1 LFGKIGGSVVFVAG
15 TYDVI
20 VVGAGHAGCEA
31 ALAAA
36 RMKMHT
42 LLITLNLDNIA
53 LMPCNPAI
61 GGPGK
66 SHLVKEI
73 DALGGQMGLVA
84 DNTAIQMRMLN
95 TGKGP
100 AVYSLRA
107 QSDKKAYQSEMTHIL
122 ENEANLDV
130 KQLTV
135 TDLIVEDK
143 IVKGVYTELGET
155 FLAKAVILATGTYLK
170 GRIIIGTTVLE
181 SGPIGQRSAE
191 TLSDSLKKYGISLM
205 RFKTGTPARIDSRT
219 LRTDS
224 MEKQEGDN
232 EGHAFSFLSERLNR
246 NKVCCWLTY
255 TNERTHEIIRSNLDR
270 APMCNGVIEGI
281 GPRYC
286 PSIESKILRFADKK
300 RHQLFVE
307 PEGLKTEEMYVQGMS
322 TSLPMDVQYEFLKT
336 IPGLED
342 VKIMRPGYAIE
353 YDCLDPL
360 QLLPT
365 LEVKKI
371 RGLYSAGQANGTS
384 GYEEAAAQGLIAG
397 INAALKIQ
405 KKDPFVLT
413 RAEAY
418 IGVLIDDL
426 VTKGTN
432 EPYRMMTSRS
442 EYRLILRQ
450 DNADMRLTEK
460 GRELGLV
467 TDERYAAFCKKKE
480 EVDELLSVLKKLSVT
495 PTTRTNELLES
506 VGSAPLKTGI
516 KGVDL
521 LRRQEMTYSLM
532 KKLFSELKDYPLD
545 VTEEVEITVKYEGY
559 IERQREQ
566 VAKMNKL
573 EQRLLPDSIDYEA
586 IDTISSEGRQKLSD
600 IRPRSLGQASRI
612 SGVSPAD
619 ITALLI
625 YTEQMKREGKGNVS
639 M

>member
-1 LFGKIGGSVVFVAG
+1 MFVAG

-84 DNTAIQMRMLN
+84 DSTAIQMRMLN

-143 IVKGVYTELGET
+143 IVKGVYTELGEI
-155 FLAKAVILATGTYLK
+155 FLARAVILATGTYLK

-191 TLSDSLKKYGISLM
+191 VLSDSLKKYGISLM
-205 RFKTGTPARIDSRT
+205 RFKTGTPARVDSRT
-219 LRTDS
+219 LRGES

-232 EGHAFSFLSERLNR
+232 EGHAFSFLSERVNR

-371 RGLYSAGQANGTS
+371 KGLYSAGQANGTS

-405 KKDPFVLT
+405 GKDPFVLT

>member
-1 LFGKIGGSVVFVAG
+1 MFVAG

-84 DNTAIQMRMLN
+84 DSTAIQMRMLN

-191 TLSDSLKKYGISLM
+191 VLSDSLKKYGISLM
-205 RFKTGTPARIDSRT
+205 RFKTGTPARVDSRT
-219 LRTDS
+219 LRSES

-232 EGHAFSFLSERLNR
+232 EGHAFSFLSERVNR

-300 RHQLFVE
+300 RPQLFVE

-371 RGLYSAGQANGTS
+371 KGLYSAGQANGTS

-405 KKDPFVLT
+405 GKDPFVLT

>member
-1 LFGKIGGSVVFVAG
+1 MFVAG

-84 DNTAIQMRMLN
+84 DSTAIQMRMLN

-135 TDLIVEDK
+135 TDLIIEDK

-191 TLSDSLKKYGISLM
+191 VLSDSLKKYGISLM
-205 RFKTGTPARIDSRT
+205 RFKTGTPARVDSRT
-219 LRTDS
+219 LRSES

-232 EGHAFSFLSERLNR
+232 EGHAFSFLSERVNR

-467 TDERYAAFCKKKE
+467 TDERYAVFCKKKE

-495 PTTRTNELLES
+495 PTTRTNKLLES

-625 YTEQMKREGKGNVS
+625 YTEQMRREGKGNVS

>member
-1 LFGKIGGSVVFVAG
+1 MFVAG

-84 DNTAIQMRMLN
+84 DSTAIQMRMLN

-191 TLSDSLKKYGISLM
+191 VLSDSLKKYGISLM
-205 RFKTGTPARIDSRT
+205 RFKTGTPARVDSRT
-219 LRTDS
+219 LRSES

-232 EGHAFSFLSERLNR
+232 EGHAFSFLSERVNR

-371 RGLYSAGQANGTS
+371 KGLYSAGQANGTS

-405 KKDPFVLT
+405 RKDPFVLT

>member
-1 LFGKIGGSVVFVAG
+1 MFVAG

-84 DNTAIQMRMLN
+84 DSTAIQMRMLN

-191 TLSDSLKKYGISLM
+191 VLSDSLKKYGISLM
-205 RFKTGTPARIDSRT
+205 RFKTGTPARVDSRT
-219 LRTDS
+219 LRS
-224 MEKQEGDN
+224 EFMEKQEGDN
-232 EGHAFSFLSERLNR
+232 EGHAFSFLSERVNR

-371 RGLYSAGQANGTS
+371 KGLYSAGQANGTS

-405 KKDPFVLT
+405 GKDPFVLT

-625 YTEQMKREGKGNVS
+625 YTEQMRREGKGNVS

>member
-1 LFGKIGGSVVFVAG
+1 MFVAG

-84 DNTAIQMRMLN
+84 DSTAIQMRMLN

-155 FLAKAVILATGTYLK
+155 FLARAVILATGTYLK

-191 TLSDSLKKYGISLM
+191 VLSDSLKKYGISLM

-480 EVDELLSVLKKLSVT
+480 EVDELLSVLKKLAVT
-495 PTTRTNELLES
+495 PTTQTNELLES

>member
-1 LFGKIGGSVVFVAG
+1 MFVAG

-191 TLSDSLKKYGISLM
+191 VLSDSLKKYGISLM
-205 RFKTGTPARIDSRT
+205 RFKTGTPARVDSRT
-219 LRTDS
+219 LRSES
-224 MEKQEGDN
+224 MEMQEGDN
-232 EGHAFSFLSERLNR
+232 EGHAFSFLSERVNR

-625 YTEQMKREGKGNVS
+625 YTEQMRREGKGNVS

>member
-1 LFGKIGGSVVFVAG
+1 MFVAG

-191 TLSDSLKKYGISLM
+191 VLSDSLKKYGISLM

-371 RGLYSAGQANGTS
+371 KGLYSAGQANGTS

-405 KKDPFVLT
+405 GKDPFVLT

>member
-1 LFGKIGGSVVFVAG
+1 MFVAG

-84 DNTAIQMRMLN
+84 DSTAIQMRMLN

-135 TDLIVEDK
+135 TDLIIEDK

-191 TLSDSLKKYGISLM
+191 VLSDSLKKYGISLM
-205 RFKTGTPARIDSRT
+205 RFKTGTPARVDSRT
-219 LRTDS
+219 LRSES

-232 EGHAFSFLSERLNR
+232 EGHAFSFLSERVNR

-322 TSLPMDVQYEFLKT
+322 TSLPMDVQYEFLRT

-371 RGLYSAGQANGTS
+371 KGLYSAGQANGTS

-405 KKDPFVLT
+405 GKDPFVLT

>member
-1 LFGKIGGSVVFVAG
+1 MFVAG

-600 IRPRSLGQASRI
+600 IRPRQASRI

>member
-1 LFGKIGGSVVFVAG
+1 MFVAG

-84 DNTAIQMRMLN
+84 DSTAIQMRMLN

-191 TLSDSLKKYGISLM
+191 VLSDSLKKYGISLM
-205 RFKTGTPARIDSRT
+205 RFKTGTPARVDSRT
-219 LRTDS
+219 LRTNS

-232 EGHAFSFLSERLNR
+232 EGHAFSFLSERVNR

-322 TSLPMDVQYEFLKT
+322 TSLPMDVQYEFLRT

-371 RGLYSAGQANGTS
+371 KGLYSAGQANGTS

-405 KKDPFVLT
+405 GKDPFVLT

>member
-1 LFGKIGGSVVFVAG
+1 MFVAG

-84 DNTAIQMRMLN
+84 DSTAIQMRMLN

-191 TLSDSLKKYGISLM
+191 VLSDSLKKYGISLM
-205 RFKTGTPARIDSRT
+205 RFKTGTPARVDSRT
-219 LRTDS
+219 LRSES

-480 EVDELLSVLKKLSVT
+480 EVDELLSVLKKLAVT

>member
-1 LFGKIGGSVVFVAG
+1 MFVAG

-84 DNTAIQMRMLN
+84 DSTAIQMRMLN

-135 TDLIVEDK
+135 TDLIIEDK

-191 TLSDSLKKYGISLM
+191 VLSDSLKKYGISLM
-205 RFKTGTPARIDSRT
+205 RFKTGTPARVDSRT
-219 LRTDS
+219 LRSES

-232 EGHAFSFLSERLNR
+232 EGHAFSFLSERVNR

-255 TNERTHEIIRSNLDR
+255 TNEKTHEIIRSNLDR

-365 LEVKKI
+365 LEIKKI
-371 RGLYSAGQANGTS
+371 KGLYSAGQANGTS

-405 KKDPFVLT
+405 GKDPFVLT

>member
-1 LFGKIGGSVVFVAG
+1 MFVAG

-84 DNTAIQMRMLN
+84 DSTAIQMRMLN

-135 TDLIVEDK
+135 IDLIVEDK

-155 FLAKAVILATGTYLK
+155 FLARAVILATGTYLK

-191 TLSDSLKKYGISLM
+191 VLSDSLKKYGISLM
-205 RFKTGTPARIDSRT
+205 RFKTGTPARVDSRT
-219 LRTDS
+219 LRSES

-232 EGHAFSFLSERLNR
+232 EGHAFSFLSERVNR

-322 TSLPMDVQYEFLKT
+322 TSLPMDVQYEFLRT

-371 RGLYSAGQANGTS
+371 KGLYSAGQANGTS

-405 KKDPFVLT
+405 GKDPFVLT